1 MIFKIKD
8 YKEETWKKL
17 IDKSTK
23 DWLISFECVSLE
35 HFFRNFFDVINL
47 ENEYLIFSQFINWE
61 KKENLISLVKNILPE
76 KEEAEEVAF
85 IIFSARVFI
94 PFVAENLQ
102 LMILKKEGYFA
113 GNKSTWELMIYE
125 DSLNR
130 QKKKFD
136 RYLTELISGYL
147 QKEDVK
153 IILTSSHLDLLL
165 REKDGQFYSKIVI
178 QRNKKQI
185 N

>member
-1 MIFKIKD
+1 
-8 YKEETWKKL
+8 
-17 IDKSTK
+17 
-23 DWLISFECVSLE
+23 
-35 HFFRNFFDVINL
+35 
-47 ENEYLIFSQFINWE
+47 
-61 KKENLISLVKNILPE
+61 
-76 KEEAEEVAF
+76 
-85 IIFSARVFI
+85 
-94 PFVAENLQ
+94 
-102 LMILKKEGYFA
+102 
-113 GNKSTWELMIYE
+113 MIYE